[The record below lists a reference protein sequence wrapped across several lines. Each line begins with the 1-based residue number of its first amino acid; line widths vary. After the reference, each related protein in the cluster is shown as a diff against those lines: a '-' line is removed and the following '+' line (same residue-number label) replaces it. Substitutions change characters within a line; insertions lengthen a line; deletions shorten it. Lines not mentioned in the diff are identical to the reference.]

1 MEIPGFLAQ
10 YLLKEGLNWGIM
22 QQSGLCPVQ
31 AETNERN
38 ETIVSA
44 SKERKQ
50 ELELERQRQREE
62 EAKAE
67 RKSMILY
74 AVVGVVCAVAAVFLL
89 VVNSGV
95 LQRSAAAIT
104 INGTKFTA
112 ADMQYYY
119 NMQYQNAAT
128 YAQTY
133 AAYGLDFGFDYT
145 ADPAD
150 QIYDQTTGQTWEE
163 FLMES
168 AKDSAAYYV
177 AVSDAANKA
186 GHTLSEEAL
195 ATKQSVLSNLETAW
209 VGNATSRDA
218 FIRASYGS
226 YMTYDRLVELL
237 DMELLAADY
246 AAAVS
251 DAADYTDEDYNTYY
265 AENADTLDTFTIT
278 QFVVQAKEPTAAE
291 GQELTDQEKLSG
303 LEADKA
309 AKKAIA
315 KDILAKLEAGADA
328 EALAEEYA
336 DDLYSSSV
344 SATRLGS
351 SLSSTSYADWAL
363 EDGRK
368 VGDTTISEYQGS
380 TVYNYYVVRY
390 EGRELDNSKTAD
402 VRHMLIAA
410 EKDDSVSVP
419 NDEQFAAAEAKAQEI
434 LDGWKKGE
442 ATEDAFA
449 ALATEHSAD
458 TSSAAEGGLIAGVKS
473 TDSYIQEFKDWAL
486 DPSRKPGDAGLV
498 KNTGSA
504 VMGWHVMYYVGDGMP
519 YWKQLADTALR
530 NADYAAWEAEVTQ
543 GYEAVE
549 GFGMKLM

>member
-1 MEIPGFLAQ
+1 
-10 YLLKEGLNWGIM
+10 M
-22 QQSGLCPVQ
+22 QQSGPCPEQ
-31 AETNERN
+31 AQTNERN
-38 ETIVSA
+38 ETTVSA

-50 ELELERQRQREE
+50 ELELERQRQREK

-74 AVVGVVCAVAAVFLL
+74 TVVGVICAIAAVFLL
-89 VVNSGV
+89 VFNSGI
-95 LQRSAAAIT
+95 LQRSVAAVT
-104 INGTKFTA
+104 VNDTKFTA

-119 NMQYQNAAT
+119 NMQFQNAAR

-150 QIYDQTTGQTWEE
+150 QIYDEATGQTWEE

-177 AVSDAANKA
+177 AVCDAANKA
-186 GHTLSEEAL
+186 GHTLSEEAQ
-195 ATKQSVLSNLETAW
+195 ATKQDVLESLETAW

-218 FIRASYGS
+218 LIRANYGS

-237 DMELLAADY
+237 DMEILASDY
-246 AAAVS
+246 ASAVS
-251 DAADYTDEDYNTYY
+251 NAMAYTDEDYNTYY
-265 AENADTLDTFTIT
+265 AENADTLDTFTFT

-315 KDILAKLEAGADA
+315 KEIQTKLEAGADP
-328 EALAEEYA
+328 EALAEEYK
-336 DDLYSSSV
+336 DDLYSSSI
-344 SATRLGS
+344 STTRLGS
-351 SLSSTSYADWAL
+351 SVSSASYADWAL

-368 VGDTTISEYQGS
+368 VGDTTISEYAGS
-380 TVYNYYVVRY
+380 TVYNYYVVRF
-390 EGRELDNSKTAD
+390 EGRELDNTRTAD

-410 EKDDSVSVP
+410 EKDDAASVP
-419 NDEQFAAAEAKAQEI
+419 SDEQFAAAEAKAQEL

-442 ATEDAFA
+442 ATEDSFA
-449 ALATEHSAD
+449 ALAAEHSAD
-458 TSSAAEGGLIAGVKS
+458 TSSAANGGLIAGVKRS
-473 TDSYIQEFKDWAL
+473 DTYIQEFKDWAL
-486 DPSRKPGDAGLV
+486 DPSRKVGDTGLV
-498 KNTGSA
+498 KNTGSS

-519 YWKQLADTALR
+519 YWKQLADSALR
-530 NADYAAWEAEVTQ
+530 NADYAAWETEVTQ
-543 GYEAVE
+543 GYEAQE